1 MKFIKTTKTALLPLL
16 ETAFHFAGTANVN
29 LNQKE
34 NGMGKVAILNLVFSV
49 NKLEIQAFNREAF
62 INLPL
67 PLEGNEENAAYI
79 LPGRL
84 LIDTIKGVGG
94 DEVLLGLDKDHLVV
108 KSSEG
113 KTALQEI
120 AGDFPTP
127 AKFTTYETQMP
138 CERLAHALNM
148 VVFACERSDAQPT
161 LNGIL
166 VEMKDEKNMVLV
178 GTDGFRISMFEAELN
193 WSQVSRES
201 YEKKFILPAKTAE
214 NMAIILN
221 KITGGFK
228 LGLSS
233 DFKMMIEWE
242 NGYLISLLIHGNY
255 PDWKELWEQHNKPT
269 TKITFLTG
277 FQNAVKAAKILAAG
291 NEKKKPYI
299 TLDVTKERTNVESD
313 SDLGKSKISLT
324 PEFFGDGNLQ
334 IEFDG
339 SYLPIQIPG
348 EITIGLKA
356 PNTPAV
362 FESKEESGWHFLLM
376 PVIHDMQPAS

>member
-1 MKFIKTTKTALLPLL
+1 MKFIKTTKTALLSLL
-16 ETAFHFAGTANVN
+16 ETAFHFAGPANLV

-34 NGMGKVAILNLVFSV
+34 EAVGKVAILNLVFSV
-49 NKLEIQAFNREAF
+49 NKLEIQAFNMEAF

-120 AGDFPTP
+120 AGDFPVS
-127 AKFTTYETQMP
+127 AKITTYETQMP

-148 VVFACERSDAQPT
+148 VVFACDRSDSRPA
-161 LNGIL
+161 LNGVQ

-178 GTDGFRISMFEAELN
+178 GTDGFRISIFESEVN
-193 WSQVSRES
+193 WSQVSRKS
-201 YEKKFILPAKTAE
+201 YEKEFIIPFKTAG
-214 NMAIILN
+214 NMAVIFS
-221 KITGGFK
+221 KITGDFK

-233 DFKMMIEWE
+233 DHKMMIEWE
-242 NGYLISLLIHGNY
+242 NGYLISVLVQGKF
-255 PDWKELWEQHNKPT
+255 PDWKSLLEQNNKPT

-313 SDLGKSKISLT
+313 SDLGRSKISLT

-339 SYLPIQIPG
+339 TYLPIQIEG
-348 EITIGLKA
+348 EISIGLKSKH
-356 PNTPAV
+356 TPAV
-362 FESKEESGWHFLLM
+362 FESKEETGWHFLLM
-376 PVIHDMQPAS
+376 PVIDNPQPAS